1 MVRVLRSVTPGTLRT
16 WSRQRDNENTKNRI
30 FQVIKSGYAEVS
42 EVETIYFL
50 HILLSKFGRIVF
62 TRIILVYLSI

>member
-42 EVETIYFL
+42 DVKMIHFL
-50 HILLSKFGRIVF
+50 RILKSKRGRIVF
-62 TRIILVYLSI
+62 TRIHRD

>member
-16 WSRQRDNENTKNRI
+16 WSRQNTKDNDNHKNRI

-42 EVETIYFL
+42 DVEMIYFL
-50 HILLSKFGRIVF
+50 HILQSKCGRIVL
-62 TRIILVYLSI
+62 TRII

>member
-16 WSRQRDNENTKNRI
+16 WSRQRDNESTKNRV

-42 EVETIYFL
+42 DVETIYFL
-50 HILLSKFGRIVF
+50 HILQSKCDRIVL
-62 TRIILVYLSI
+62 TRILSI